1 MERTIP
7 IDPILEKGYNVR
19 LLVDDFDGLIEKWS
33 KWSED
38 FRANADSSLNCQY
51 GDGEKDKLDIFRCG
65 KPNAPLFI
73 FIHGGYWQRGDK
85 SIYSFVANSFVNSG
99 IDVAL
104 IGYQLCPGATMTNI
118 VDKIREAIVWI
129 WDNAD
134 EYSISKNRINVSGHS
149 AGGHITGMIL
159 ATDWKEVSKNLP
171 DNLVKTG
178 IPISGLYQLNPIRE
192 TTIADALGLDDAE
205 SLALSPHFFE
215 PQTQAPIL
223 VTLGGGETPE
233 FHWQT
238 DNFVNKWKGFKA
250 SIDYFAEPDVDHFGV
265 VERLANLESQIFTKV
280 KSFLI

>member
-129 WDNAD
+129 WNNAD

-215 PQTQAPIL
+215 PKTDAPIL

-238 DNFVNKWKGFKA
+238 DNFVNKWKGLKA
-250 SIDYFAEPDVDHFGV
+250 SLDYFAEPDVDHFGV
-265 VERLANLESQIFTKV
+265 VERLANFESQIFTKV

>member
-65 KPNAPLFI
+65 MPNAPLFI

-129 WDNAD
+129 WNNAD

-149 AGGHITGMIL
+149 AGGHITGMVL
-159 ATDWKEVSKNLP
+159 ATCWKEVSKNLP

-215 PQTQAPIL
+215 PKTDAPIL

-250 SIDYFAEPDVDHFGV
+250 SLDYFAEPDVDHFGV

>member
-104 IGYQLCPGATMTNI
+104 IGYQLCPGASMTNI

-129 WDNAD
+129 WNNAD

-159 ATDWKEVSKNLP
+159 ATDWKEISKNLP

-192 TTIADALGLDDAE
+192 TTIADALGLDDEE

-250 SIDYFAEPDVDHFGV
+250 SLDYFAEPDVDHFGV
-265 VERLANLESQIFTKV
+265 VEKLANLESQIFTKV

>member
-129 WDNAD
+129 WNNAD

-205 SLALSPHFFE
+205 SLALSPHFFK
-215 PQTQAPIL
+215 PQTEAPIL

-238 DNFVNKWKGFKA
+238 DNFVNKWKGLKA
-250 SIDYFAEPDVDHFGV
+250 SLDYFAEPDVDHFGV
-265 VERLANLESQIFTKV
+265 VERLANFESQIFTKV

>member
-104 IGYQLCPGATMTNI
+104 IGYQLCPAASMTNI

-129 WDNAD
+129 WNNAD

-250 SIDYFAEPDVDHFGV
+250 SLDYFAEPDVDHFGV

>member
-65 KPNAPLFI
+65 MPNAPLFI

-104 IGYQLCPGATMTNI
+104 IGYQLCPEATMTNI
-118 VDKIREAIVWI
+118 VEKIREAIVWI
-129 WDNAD
+129 WNNAD

-149 AGGHITGMIL
+149 AGGHITGMVL
-159 ATDWKEVSKNLP
+159 ATCWKEVSKNLP

-250 SIDYFAEPDVDHFGV
+250 SLDYFAEPDVDHFGI

>member
-65 KPNAPLFI
+65 MPNAPLFI

-104 IGYQLCPGATMTNI
+104 IGYQLCPEATMTNI
-118 VDKIREAIVWI
+118 VEKIRAAIVWI
-129 WDNAD
+129 WNNAD

-149 AGGHITGMIL
+149 AGGHITGMVL
-159 ATDWKEVSKNLP
+159 ATCWKEVSKNLP

-250 SIDYFAEPDVDHFGV
+250 SLDYFAEPDVDHFGV

>member
-65 KPNAPLFI
+65 MPNAPLFI

-85 SIYSFVANSFVNSG
+85 SIYSFVAHSFVSSG

-129 WDNAD
+129 WNNAD

-149 AGGHITGMIL
+149 AGGHITAMIL

-215 PQTQAPIL
+215 PKTDAPIL

-238 DNFVNKWKGFKA
+238 DNFVNKWKGLKA
-250 SIDYFAEPDVDHFGV
+250 SLDYLAEPDVDHFGV

>member
-1 MERTIP
+1 
-7 IDPILEKGYNVR
+7 
-19 LLVDDFDGLIEKWS
+19 
-33 KWSED
+33 
-38 FRANADSSLNCQY
+38 
-51 GDGEKDKLDIFRCG
+51 
-65 KPNAPLFI
+65 
-73 FIHGGYWQRGDK
+73 
-85 SIYSFVANSFVNSG
+85 
-99 IDVAL
+99 
-104 IGYQLCPGATMTNI
+104 MTNI
-118 VDKIREAIVWI
+118 VEKIRAAIVWI
-129 WDNAD
+129 WNNAD

-149 AGGHITGMIL
+149 AGGHITGMVL
-159 ATDWKEVSKNLP
+159 ATCWKEVSKNLP

-250 SIDYFAEPDVDHFGV
+250 SLDYFAEPDVDHFGV

>member
-33 KWSED
+33 NWSED
-38 FRANADSSLNCQY
+38 FRSNADSSLNCQY
-51 GDGEKDKLDIFRCG
+51 GNGEKDKLDIFRCG

-85 SIYSFVANSFVNSG
+85 SIYSFVAESFVNSG

-104 IGYQLCPGATMTNI
+104 IGYQLCPGASMTNI
-118 VDKIREAIVWI
+118 VEKIREAIVWI
-129 WDNAD
+129 WNNAND
-134 EYSISKNRINVSGHS
+134 YSISKHRINVSGHS
-149 AGGHITGMIL
+149 AGGHITGMVL
-159 ATDWKEVSKNLP
+159 ATDWSTISNDLP
-171 DNLVKTG
+171 KDIVKTG
-178 IPISGLYQLNPIRE
+178 VPISGLYQLDPIRE
-192 TTIADALGLDDAE
+192 TTIADALGLDDKE

-215 PQTQAPIL
+215 PKTDAPIL

-238 DNFVNKWKGFKA
+238 DNFVQQWQSFKA
-250 SIDYFAEPDVDHFGV
+250 PLDYFAEPKVDHFGV
-265 VERLANLESQIFTKV
+265 VERISNKDSEIFNKV
-280 KSFLI
+280 KEWLK